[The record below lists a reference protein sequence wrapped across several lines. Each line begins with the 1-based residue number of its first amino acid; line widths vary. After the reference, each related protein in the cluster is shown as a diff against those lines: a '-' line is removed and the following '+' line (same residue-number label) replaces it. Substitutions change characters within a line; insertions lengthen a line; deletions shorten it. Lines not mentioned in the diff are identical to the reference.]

1 MRFLY
6 VCPTFLAL
14 CLSRACLGRLI
25 GFMEPKMAPK
35 NISFP
40 APAAPVDSQ
49 RPRCCLRLQR
59 RVQCSA
65 PPHPTRP
72 LQSRQARDPA
82 PAGSCAS
89 ALSRL
94 RTSLLGYSGARPS
107 LFGPTTVS
115 YSISDRPSFQRT
127 PTAKCIIIPLK
138 RLKLRLSGSARKS
151 QKRFRD
157 TPMFKFQAVL
167 SRTQPFYHAA

>member
-1 MRFLY
+1 
-6 VCPTFLAL
+6 
-14 CLSRACLGRLI
+14 
-25 GFMEPKMAPK
+25 MELKMAPK

-65 PPHPTRP
+65 RPHPTRP

-127 PTAKCIIIPLK
+127 PNSDSFWDGRVKGESYGAPGSSAMALITTFV
-138 RLKLRLSGSARKS
+138 GSAVS
-151 QKRFRD
+151 
-157 TPMFKFQAVL
+157 L
-167 SRTQPFYHAA
+167 LLHASELAFCLQGNASAALLARSVALTSSESVAFWVQ